1 MKKKIFL
8 AGVGGMLGEAF
19 YYEFSNDYNLYCT
32 DKDVNEKWLHYLDF
46 CEKKN
51 IDLKL

>member
-19 YYEFSNDYNLYCT
+19 YYEFCNDYNLYCT
-32 DKDVNEKWLHYLDF
+32 DKDVNEKWLNYLNF
-46 CEKKN
+46 F
-51 IDLKL
+51 I